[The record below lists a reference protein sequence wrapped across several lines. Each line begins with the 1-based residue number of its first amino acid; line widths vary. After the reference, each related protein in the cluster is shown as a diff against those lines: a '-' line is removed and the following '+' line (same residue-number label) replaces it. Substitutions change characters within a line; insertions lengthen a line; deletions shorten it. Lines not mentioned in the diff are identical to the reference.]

1 MMHGATTVTGSRGTA
16 PIIRNRKRE
25 QAPHGRARGERED
38 GPRVACFAVYTIRYA
53 LHSVNCTL
61 LNRSS
66 RSDGARSPAGGGV
79 FSVKTAPR
87 RPPLARVTP
96 PRLAHGLCSMLTVT
110 PPPAIQHLRADCHT
124 DSTRLACT
132 IYVPHM
138 RALATERRCA
148 PQMAHPRHRC
158 IVHRLFMDQP
168 TCMLKSSF
176 GARAQCMHACAQCMH
191 AFGACAQCRGNES
204 APPPWLLLLGR

>member
-1 MMHGATTVTGSRGTA
+1 MHEPNELHDARRNDSHGLTA

-25 QAPHGRARGERED
+25 QQQAPHGRARGERED

-61 LNRSS
+61 LN
-66 RSDGARSPAGGGV
+66 
-79 FSVKTAPR
+79 SVRLRGRTVGPVRFCQTR
-87 RPPLARVTP
+87 RPAARRLPETP

-148 PQMAHPRHRC
+148 PQMAHPWHRC

-176 GARAQCMHACAQCMH
+176 GARAQCMHA
-191 AFGACAQCRGNES
+191 FGACAQCRGNES